1 MRPQL
6 ALLAACLAGAAALC
20 PASAPA
26 DGPTIGPSGA
36 LVDQLWSQNGA
47 ADLIVTKEARTTLVQ
62 ARSGISRRLLW
73 QTRLDGLWGVPQIT
87 QYGDLGG
94 LARGAHTVVLQQL
107 PDGSASGRSRFA
119 ILRVTGARVSTRI
132 VALAGWFAFDA
143 LSPDARLLY
152 LVQSVQDPVFSSY
165 RVRVYDLRAN
175 RLWRRVIVERGES
188 PSAPMHGV
196 PTARATSPRGDW
208 VFTLYIGSEGRSFI
222 HALNASTATARCID
236 LPWRGTYPAYRVSA
250 YVDKTH
256 LTLTDERNG
265 RLAGIDL
272 KTWRV
277 TSTIDPTRAS

>member
-1 MRPQL
+1 MRPHL
-6 ALLAACLAGAAALC
+6 ALLAVCLAGAAALC

-36 LVDQLWSQNGA
+36 LVDQLWSPNGA
-47 ADLIVTKEARTTLVQ
+47 ADLVVTKEARTTLVQ

-73 QTRLDGLWGVPQIT
+73 QTRLDGLWGLPQIT

-119 ILRVTGARVSTRI
+119 ILRVTGGRVSRRI
-132 VALAGWFAFDA
+132 VELAGWYAFDA

-152 LVQSVQDPVFSSY
+152 LVQSVQGPMFSSY
-165 RVRVYDLRAN
+165 RVRVYDLSAN
-175 RLWRRVIVERGES
+175 RLWRRVIVERGAS

-196 PTARATSPRGDW
+196 PTARATSRRGDW
-208 VFTLYIGSEGRSFI
+208 VFTLYTGSEGSSFI
-222 HALNASTATARCID
+222 HALNTATATARCID
-236 LPWRGTYPAYRVSA
+236 LTWRGAYPAYRVSA
-250 YVDKTH
+250 SVDKTH

-265 RLAGIDL
+265 RLAGVDL
-272 KTWRV
+272 RTWRV
-277 TSTIDPTRAS
+277 TSMLDPTQVT